1 MKKHTALLLS
11 VILCVSFCI
20 SAFASAADAAQNAG
34 TLFTDDLFSVVVA
47 KGYSYTG
54 TDEDGIYM
62 FKADDGSSNSV
73 GINFLANTTNESFA
87 GYNEETLNTF
97 AEQMAAAVEKSYA
110 DSNIQADY
118 NILDIKITTSYEGW
132 NVLCYTSETV
142 FSDNGENS
150 HFYQKQAEY
159 AGEQYMYC
167 VTFTTDNAEDLD
179 SVDYMLFSFKP
190 SENEN
195 KDPAVPEIISPQT
208 SSNTVLY
215 GTLAGALIGGLAGFI
230 LALKNKKAKKAG
242 TNALQFSTSAYA
254 PQENAAQ
261 QNTPPEAPY
270 AEACEAAEDNALQ
283 PKASAENTEE

>member
-1 MKKHTALLLS
+1 MKRTSAVLLS

-87 GYNEETLNTF
+87 GYSEETLNAF

-118 NILDIKITTSYEGW
+118 NILDRKITTSYEGW

-190 SENEN
+190 AESEN

-208 SSNTVLY
+208 SSNTILY
-215 GTLAGALIGGLAGFI
+215 GAIRGAVIGACVGGLVAVVLVVI
-230 LALKNKKAKKAG
+230 KKKKG
-242 TNALQFSTSAYA
+242 KTESSPTFSTSAA
-254 PQENAAQ
+254 PAQ
-261 QNTPPEAPY
+261 PQQDIP
-270 AEACEAAEDNALQ
+270 
-283 PKASAENTEE
+283 ASAEAPADTASEPEASSETTDE